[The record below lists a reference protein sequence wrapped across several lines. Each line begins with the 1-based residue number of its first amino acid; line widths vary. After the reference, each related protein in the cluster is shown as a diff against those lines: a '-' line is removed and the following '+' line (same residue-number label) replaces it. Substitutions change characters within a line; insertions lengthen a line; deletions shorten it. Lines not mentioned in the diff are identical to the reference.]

1 MEVRKLKDR
10 FKELRETLSL
20 TQQKFADRLDI
31 SRNFVAQI
39 EMGNKIPSERTIKD
53 ICREFKVN
61 YEWLTEGTGEM
72 FIQNKRKSEIA
83 DFVGSVL
90 NGEADSFKIR
100 LVEILANLNE
110 SEWETL
116 QKLANALADKKE
128 E

>member
-1 MEVRKLKDR
+1 MKDR
-10 FKELRETLSL
+10 FKELRENLSL

>member
-1 MEVRKLKDR
+1 MNTRIQQIRKTAKM
-10 FKELRETLSL
+10 
-20 TQQKFADRLDI
+20 TQDEFAEKI
-31 SRNFVAQI
+31 GVSKNFVWMI
-39 EMGNKIPSERTIKD
+39 EKGERVPSDRTVKD
-53 ICREFKVN
+53 ICREFKAN
-61 YEWLTEGTGEM
+61 YEWLTKGTGDM

>member
-1 MEVRKLKDR
+1 MKDR

-90 NGEADSFKIR
+90 NGETDSFKIR

>member
-1 MEVRKLKDR
+1 MKDR
-10 FKELRETLSL
+10 FKELREALSL

-61 YEWLTEGTGEM
+61 YEWLTDGTGEM

-90 NGEADSFKIR
+90 NGEADNFKIR

-116 QKLANALADKKE
+116 QKLANALADKE
-128 E
+128 EE

>member
-1 MEVRKLKDR
+1 MKDR

-61 YEWLTEGTGEM
+61 YEWLTEGIGEM

>member
-1 MEVRKLKDR
+1 MKDR

-61 YEWLTEGTGEM
+61 YDWLVNGTGNMFQDDDSDAQAIVDSVMTGDNEFAKKILVKFAKLSEEHWKQLEEILTE
-72 FIQNKRKSEIA
+72 
-83 DFVGSVL
+83 L
-90 NGEADSFKIR
+90 
-100 LVEILANLNE
+100 E
-110 SEWETL
+110 S
-116 QKLANALADKKE
+116 N
-128 E
+128 

>member
-1 MEVRKLKDR
+1 MKDR
-10 FKELRETLSL
+10 FKELREALSL
-20 TQQKFADRLDI
+20 TQQKFADKLDI

-39 EMGNKIPSERTIKD
+39 EMGNKIPSERTVKD

-72 FIQNKRKSEIA
+72 FVQNKRKSEIA

>member
-61 YEWLTEGTGEM
+61 YDWLVNGTGNM
-72 FIQNKRKSEIA
+72 FQDDDSDAQAIVDSVMTGDNDFAKKTLVKFARLSEERWRQ
-83 DFVGSVL
+83 L
-90 NGEADSFKIR
+90 Q
-100 LVEILANLNE
+100 EIL
-110 SEWETL
+110 
-116 QKLANALADKKE
+116 E
-128 E
+128 ELEKN

>member
-1 MEVRKLKDR
+1 MKDR

-110 SEWETL
+110 SEWENL

>member
-1 MEVRKLKDR
+1 MKDR
-10 FKELRETLSL
+10 FKELREALSL

-39 EMGNKIPSERTIKD
+39 EMGNKIPSERTVKD

-61 YEWLTEGTGEM
+61 YEWLTEGTGDM

-90 NGEADSFKIR
+90 NGEADSFKVR

-116 QKLANALADKKE
+116 QKLANTLADKE
-128 E
+128 EK

>member
-1 MEVRKLKDR
+1 MNTRIQQIRKTAKM
-10 FKELRETLSL
+10 
-20 TQQKFADRLDI
+20 TQDEFA
-31 SRNFVAQI
+31 
-39 EMGNKIPSERTIKD
+39 E
-53 ICREFKVN
+53 KVN
-61 YEWLTEGTGEM
+61 YEWLTKGTGDM

>member
-1 MEVRKLKDR
+1 MNTRIQQIRKTAKMTQDEFAEKIGVSKNYVWMIEKGERVPSDR
-10 FKELRETLSL
+10 T
-20 TQQKFADRLDI
+20 
-31 SRNFVAQI
+31 V
-39 EMGNKIPSERTIKD
+39 KD

-61 YEWLTEGTGEM
+61 YEWLTKRTGDM

-100 LVEILANLNE
+100 LAEILANLNE

>member
-1 MEVRKLKDR
+1 MKDR
-10 FKELRETLSL
+10 FKELRKALSM
-20 TQQKFADRLDI
+20 TQQDFADSI
-31 SRNFVAQI
+31 EMSRNFVAQI
-39 EMGNKIPSERTIKD
+39 EMGSKIPSDRTVRD
-53 ICREFKVN
+53 ICRKFKVN
-61 YEWLTEGTGEM
+61 YEWLTEGTGDM

-116 QKLANALADKKE
+116 QKLANALADKE
-128 E
+128 EE

>member
-1 MEVRKLKDR
+1 MKDR

-61 YEWLTEGTGEM
+61 YDWLVNGTGDM
-72 FIQNKRKSEIA
+72 FQDDDSDAQAIVDSVMTGDNDFAKKTLVKFARLSEERWRQ
-83 DFVGSVL
+83 L
-90 NGEADSFKIR
+90 Q
-100 LVEILANLNE
+100 EIL
-110 SEWETL
+110 
-116 QKLANALADKKE
+116 E
-128 E
+128 ELEKN

>member
-1 MEVRKLKDR
+1 MKDR

-116 QKLANALADKKE
+116 QKLANALADKE
-128 E
+128 EK

>member
-1 MEVRKLKDR
+1 MEERKLKDR

-61 YEWLTEGTGEM
+61 YEWLTNGTGDM

-90 NGEADSFKIR
+90 NGEADSFKVR
-100 LVEILANLNE
+100 LIEILANLNE

-116 QKLANALADKKE
+116 QKLANALADKE
-128 E
+128 EE

>member
-1 MEVRKLKDR
+1 MKDR
-10 FKELRETLSL
+10 FKELREALSL

-39 EMGNKIPSERTIKD
+39 EMGNKIPSERTVKD

-61 YEWLTEGTGEM
+61 YEWLTEGTGDM

-116 QKLANALADKKE
+116 QKLANALADKE
-128 E
+128 EK

>member
-1 MEVRKLKDR
+1 MNTR
-10 FKELRETLSL
+10 FKELRKELKL
-20 TQQKFADRLDI
+20 TQEEFANKMNL
-31 SRNFVAQI
+31 SRSYINLI
-39 EMGNKIPSERTIKD
+39 EMGRKVPAERTIKD
-53 ICREFKVN
+53 ICREFGVN

-90 NGEADSFKIR
+90 NGETDSFKIR

>member
-72 FIQNKRKSEIA
+72 FIQNKRKSEIV

>member
-1 MEVRKLKDR
+1 MKDR

-61 YEWLTEGTGEM
+61 YEWLTKGTGDM

-90 NGEADSFKIR
+90 NGEADSFKVR

-116 QKLANALADKKE
+116 QKLANALADKE
-128 E
+128 EE

>member
-1 MEVRKLKDR
+1 MKDR

-61 YEWLTEGTGEM
+61 YEWLTEGTGDM

>member
-1 MEVRKLKDR
+1 MKDR

-61 YEWLTEGTGEM
+61 YEWLTKGTGDM

-116 QKLANALADKKE
+116 QKLADALADKKE

>member
-1 MEVRKLKDR
+1 MKDR
-10 FKELRETLSL
+10 FKELRKALSM
-20 TQQKFADRLDI
+20 TQQDFADSI
-31 SRNFVAQI
+31 EMSRNFVAQI
-39 EMGNKIPSERTIKD
+39 EMGSKIPSDRTVRD
-53 ICREFKVN
+53 ICRKFKVN
-61 YEWLTEGTGEM
+61 YEWLTEGTGDM

-116 QKLANALADKKE
+116 QKLANALADKE
-128 E
+128 EK

>member
-1 MEVRKLKDR
+1 MKDR
-10 FKELRETLSL
+10 FKELREALSL

>member
-1 MEVRKLKDR
+1 MKDR

-72 FIQNKRKSEIA
+72 FIQNKRKSEIV
-83 DFVGSVL
+83 DVVGSVL

>member
-1 MEVRKLKDR
+1 MNTRIQQIRKTAKM
-10 FKELRETLSL
+10 
-20 TQQKFADRLDI
+20 TQDEFAEKI
-31 SRNFVAQI
+31 GVSKNFVWMI
-39 EMGNKIPSERTIKD
+39 EKGERVPSDRTVKD

-61 YEWLTEGTGEM
+61 YEWLTKGTGDM

-90 NGEADSFKIR
+90 NGESDSFKIR

-116 QKLANALADKKE
+116 QKLANALVDKKE

>member
-1 MEVRKLKDR
+1 MKDR
-10 FKELRETLSL
+10 FKELREALSL

-61 YEWLTEGTGEM
+61 YEWLTDGTGEM

>member
-1 MEVRKLKDR
+1 MNTRIQQIRKTAKM
-10 FKELRETLSL
+10 
-20 TQQKFADRLDI
+20 TQDEFAEKI
-31 SRNFVAQI
+31 GVSKNFVWMI
-39 EMGNKIPSERTIKD
+39 EKGERVPSDRTVKD

-61 YEWLTEGTGEM
+61 YEWLTKGIGDM

-116 QKLANALADKKE
+116 QKLANALVDKKE

>member
-1 MEVRKLKDR
+1 MKDR

-61 YEWLTEGTGEM
+61 YDWLVNGTGDM
-72 FIQNKRKSEIA
+72 FQDDDSDAQAIVDSVMTGDNDFAKKILVKFARLSEERWRQ
-83 DFVGSVL
+83 L
-90 NGEADSFKIR
+90 Q
-100 LVEILANLNE
+100 EIL
-110 SEWETL
+110 
-116 QKLANALADKKE
+116 E
-128 E
+128 ELEKN

>member
-1 MEVRKLKDR
+1 MNTRIQQIRKTAKM
-10 FKELRETLSL
+10 
-20 TQQKFADRLDI
+20 TQDEFAEKI
-31 SRNFVAQI
+31 GVSKNFVWMM
-39 EMGNKIPSERTIKD
+39 EKGERVPSDRTVKD

-61 YEWLTEGTGEM
+61 YEWLTEGTGDM

-90 NGEADSFKIR
+90 NGEADSFKVR

-116 QKLANALADKKE
+116 QKLANALADKE
-128 E
+128 EK